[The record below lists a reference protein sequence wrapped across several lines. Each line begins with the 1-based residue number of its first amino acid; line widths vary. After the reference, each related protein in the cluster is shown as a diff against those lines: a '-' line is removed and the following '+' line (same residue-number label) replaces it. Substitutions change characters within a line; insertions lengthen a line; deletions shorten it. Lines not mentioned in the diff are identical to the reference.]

1 MKAVKVAPVGTP
13 LLVALA
19 LGRARG
25 RENSDRRFIR
35 QAKVE
40 VLDE

>member
-1 MKAVKVAPVGTP
+1 MKAVKVAPVGT
-13 LLVALA
+13 LLALA